1 MPRHEVSVVNLQ
13 LGIKASKYLIHQ
25 TRFVYASRVSFGKR
39 WRRNSIRVALLQS
52 LRRKKKNACLKKKK
66 KFLEISDSKRHW
78 PSEICLLYL
87 PFGWTSSV
95 GWLKLASTG
104 DTNAALHSKFNRED
118 KLRRNP
124 TSPSRSLSRLL
135 VHFAVRP
142 TFKPASTLPGAR
154 QSRNRRCNLNILYAR
169 QTYFKKCVDSAN
181 CSTDIPQVARQTP
194 LKSLPRL
201 DESKKLLLALNR

>member
-104 DTNAALHSKFNRED
+104 DTTMQHCIRSSTAKTNFAEIPRHLHGLCRDCSF
-118 KLRRNP
+118 
-124 TSPSRSLSRLL
+124 TSPYDLLSSLL
-135 VHFAVRP
+135 RP
-142 TFKPASTLPGAR
+142 CQERGSHETGDA
-154 QSRNRRCNLNILYAR
+154 I
-169 QTYFKKCVDSAN
+169 
-181 CSTDIPQVARQTP
+181 
-194 LKSLPRL
+194 
-201 DESKKLLLALNR
+201 